1 MICLRL
7 ITQAGEQYAVHKSA
21 FRHVIIKSTGNISC
35 SGCRR
40 SSHGPTD
47 LAPFKLRAVTDAWET
62 ANYAAA
68 LHASIEGMKWR
79 WACWRPINRQA
90 KAVNGMWWLTA
101 ETVMLLFLRDTLAQS
116 TFSLFIRGFFGPW
129 QTLSPAKQL
138 LRGPRASHPGPRFC
152 KVQPLARLDRDRG
165 GKAKNAGVS
174 RVFANFKPVSD

>member
-21 FRHVIIKSTGNISC
+21 SRHVIIKSTGNISC

-62 ANYAAA
+62 ANYVAA
-68 LHASIEGMKWR
+68 LHASIEGMEWR
-79 WACWRPINRQA
+79 WACWRPINSQT

-101 ETVMLLFLRDTLAQS
+101 EAVMLLFLRDTLAQS

-138 LRGPRASHPGPRFC
+138 LRGPRASHPSPRFC
-152 KVQPLARLDRDRG
+152 KVQPLARLWQG
-165 GKAKNAGVS
+165 
-174 RVFANFKPVSD
+174 

>member
-21 FRHVIIKSTGNISC
+21 SRHVIIKSTGNISC

-62 ANYAAA
+62 ANYVAA
-68 LHASIEGMKWR
+68 LHASIEGMEWR
-79 WACWRPINRQA
+79 WACWRPINRQT

-101 ETVMLLFLRDTLAQS
+101 EAVMLLFLRDTLAQS
-116 TFSLFIRGFFGPW
+116 TFSLFIRGFFGP
-129 QTLSPAKQL
+129 
-138 LRGPRASHPGPRFC
+138 
-152 KVQPLARLDRDRG
+152 
-165 GKAKNAGVS
+165 
-174 RVFANFKPVSD
+174 